1 MRPLSLA
8 ALAAALA
15 ATASPLASPLAAQAT
30 AAAQPKV
37 VACPDTIQIVSTQP
51 GVETRFTIRGVVN
64 GVALIASGV
73 RAVRDDRGALTELLA
88 TTPAQ
93 LVIPQATLRLVVAP
107 VDPGQ
112 SLRIERTGRDQA
124 GHTQYLHA
132 QGPSVAFA
140 RAGGTALQI
149 VADRVAVRATP

>member
-1 MRPLSLA
+1 MRTLA
-8 ALAAALA
+8 IASLAAALVV
-15 ATASPLASPLAAQAT
+15 TASPLAAQQT
-30 AAAQPKV
+30 AAAQPKA

-64 GVALIASGV
+64 GVGLIASGV

-107 VDPGQ
+107 VDGGQ
-112 SLRIERTGRDQA
+112 TLRIERTGRDSA
-124 GHTQYLHA
+124 GRTQFLHA
-132 QGPSVAFA
+132 QGPTVAFA

-149 VADRVAVRATP
+149 VADRVA